1 MIQRVPGTLMQL
13 VRLRGGPQDLPAA
26 WWLTA
31 LLFLLNVTPGVLS
44 SRVLEEADGLPR
56 ALVASGFQVVAAGLL
71 LQLKGLGARMPQTLS
86 ALCGTGFLFGS
97 MVVVLLLGLEPE
109 GPGPLQVLVY
119 WILFFWSLA
128 VDAHIYRH
136 ALSIKMQTGA
146 LIAVL
151 IFAGNFVLLRTLF
164 G

>member
-1 MIQRVPGTLMQL
+1 MIQRVPGTLLQL
-13 VRLRGGPQDLPAA
+13 IRLRGGPQDLPTA
-26 WWLTA
+26 WWLA
-31 LLFLLNVTPGVLS
+31 VLLFVMNVTPGVLS
-44 SRVLEEADGLPR
+44 SRVLDEADGLPR
-56 ALVASGFQVVAAGLL
+56 ALVASGFQVLAASLL
-71 LQLKGLGARMPQTLS
+71 LYFNGLGTRMPQTIS

-109 GPGPLQVLVY
+109 GPGPLQVLAY
-119 WILFFWSLA
+119 WSLFFWSLA

-146 LIAVL
+146 LIAVI